1 MRPVIAYQTHAE
13 TMPEAG
19 HFFPG
24 VTAQQLPG
32 GLGFA
37 AFERV
42 TLTTHNGTHLDA
54 PWHFHPTM
62 DQGKRAIIIDE
73 VPLDWCFRPGVK
85 LDFRHFPD
93 GYVVTAADVEA
104 ELRRIGHQLQP
115 LDIVLVNTAAGK
127 AIGNPNF
134 VDIGCGMG
142 YEATMYPDLARGSSD
157 GHGRVVVGRALQS
170 YRAQSRRDRRHF
182 PDLGRPQSRS

>member
-1 MRPVIAYQTHAE
+1 MIAYQTHAE
-13 TMPEAG
+13 TMPEAN

-24 VTAQQLPG
+24 VSAQQLPG

-62 DQGKRAIIIDE
+62 DQGQRAITIDE

-85 LDFRHFPD
+85 LDFRHMPD
-93 GYVVTAADVEA
+93 GYVVTADDVEA
-104 ELRRIGHQLQP
+104 ELARIGHRLEP

-127 AIGNPNF
+127 ALGNPNF

-142 YEATMYPDLARGSSD
+142 
-157 GHGRVVVGRALQS
+157 
-170 YRAQSRRDRRHF
+170 
-182 PDLGRPQSRS
+182 